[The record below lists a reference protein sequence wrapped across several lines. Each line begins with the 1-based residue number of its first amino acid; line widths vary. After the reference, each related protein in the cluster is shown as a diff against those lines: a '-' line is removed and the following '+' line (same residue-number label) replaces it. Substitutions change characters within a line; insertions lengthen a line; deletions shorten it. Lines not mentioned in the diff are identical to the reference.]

1 MATNY
6 YTETVTAV
14 RHWTDTAF
22 SFTTTRN
29 TGFRFLA
36 GQYTQVGF
44 PNGEQPLVAN
54 YFMCSAAHEE
64 HLEFYSTKGLDDEL
78 TAKLH
83 ALKEGDTVLVA
94 GKPAGALTQNNLVP
108 GAKQLYLLAT
118 DAGISPFLSVIWDID
133 TYEFFDYIVLV
144 QCTSKIKELAF
155 AEYSVTN
162 LIKDEYFGE
171 PALKKLIHYSTV
183 TGERYLNTG
192 SITQLLE
199 SGKLEMDMGLTPL
212 DIENDRVMLCG
223 EAPMLAELQA
233 LLEARGFTEGNHSKQ
248 GHFLVERGL
257 AHK

>member
-6 YTETVTAV
+6 YTETVTSV

-44 PNGEQPLVAN
+44 PHGEQPLVRN
-54 YFMCSAAHEE
+54 SFMCSAAHEE
-64 HLEFYSTKGLDDEL
+64 HLEFYSTKPLTDEL
-78 TAKLH
+78 TGMLH

-94 GKPAGALTQNNLVP
+94 GKPAGALTQNNLLP
-108 GAKQLYLLAT
+108 GGKQLYLLAT
-118 DAGISPFLSVIWDID
+118 DAGISPFLSIIWDVD

-144 QCTSKIKELAF
+144 HCTSKVKELAF
-155 AEYSVTN
+155 AEHSVTN

-183 TGERYLNTG
+183 TGERYILTG
-192 SITQLLE
+192 SIKTLLD
-199 SGKLEMDMGLTPL
+199 SGKLEMDLGLPPL
-212 DIENDRVMLCG
+212 DVANDRVMLCG
-223 EAPMLAELQA
+223 EAPMLEELDA
-233 LLEARGFTEGNHSKQ
+233 LLKARGFTEGNHSHQ
-248 GHFLVERGL
+248 GHYLVERGL
-257 AHK
+257 AHD